1 MRDSCLLCPEGE
13 SPCFGVVCTGD
24 GGLGHRGEANA
35 AGNGNAM
42 GCCLSQTTLEQ
53 ELLPFI
59 QVGSPT
65 SCVLGPGLLPSQPL
79 MLFRGLCAWGCAT
92 GLGFIDL
99 AASVSL

>member
-1 MRDSCLLCPEGE
+1 
-13 SPCFGVVCTGD
+13 
-24 GGLGHRGEANA
+24 
-35 AGNGNAM
+35 M